1 MRLCP
6 KTGHECAF
14 CPADHCTRLIA
25 SEYTIHDWKTP
36 ITAYKSPEIP
46 KFAYIPL
53 DELRS
58 IYSGLGRAIE
68 SGDPLQIGLILGQ
81 VYKQLEQYVNT
92 DTTGDHSF
100 TVPVNTEGSAIQ
112 SGITFGPG
120 STFGGKTPD
129 ISPDTE

>member
-25 SEYTIHDWKTP
+25 SEYTIHDWNTP
-36 ITAYKSPEIP
+36 ITAYKFPEIP

-100 TVPVNTEGSAIQ
+100 TVPVNTEGSALQ
-112 SGITFGPG
+112 SSNPIRPSVITSDKAG
-120 STFGGKTPD
+120 SIPTN
-129 ISPDTE
+129 TE